1 MQYYLCQVR
10 YDQLGEVKSFVHHEY
25 ATSHI
30 RAAENIQN
38 ELTTSRF
45 VTFNV
50 NDRKDRFILQS
61 EHVLNVVVMSA

>member
-25 ATSHI
+25 ARDHIAAANGIAEQLATSEFI
-30 RAAENIQN
+30 
-38 ELTTSRF
+38 
-45 VTFNV
+45 VFNV